1 MDPSTNINQDPLAA
15 SNGGATSFAPDFDM
29 SAINE
34 AVAAG
39 GETPNIQNTFDAN
52 DINLDN
58 TPTTDKDLEQ
68 QLADNPNMNLANSVD
83 SSVPS
88 GAATEAPKA
97 TSAASFVGGDLE
109 DAPAEPKLAETPEE
123 KTTVADL
130 ANSLSSEPAEE
141 APSATEELSVSQDD
155 ALIGVSSEGADGRP
169 VAMDDQARPD
179 ETTTQNNFMTPPA
192 PVSTP
197 APAPA
202 PAPASAPETTSPTA
216 APETT
221 APVAAGVAAPKKS
234 NIPMI
239 ILIALA
245 MIAVAAVVVAVI
257 LLMGK

>member
-68 QLADNPNMNLANSVD
+68 QLADNPNMNLANSID

-88 GAATEAPKA
+88 GATTEAPKA

-109 DAPAEPKLAETPEE
+109 DAPAEPKPAETPEE

-169 VAMDDQARPD
+169 VAMDDQERPD
-179 ETTTQNNFMTPPA
+179 ETTAQNDFMAPPA
-192 PVSTP
+192 PVST
-197 APAPA
+197 PAPA

-234 NIPMI
+234 NMPMI
-239 ILIALA
+239 VLIALA
-245 MIAVAAVVVAVI
+245 MVAVAAVVVAVI

>member
-68 QLADNPNMNLANSVD
+68 QLADNPNMNLANSID

-88 GAATEAPKA
+88 GATTEAPKA
-97 TSAASFVGGDLE
+97 TLAASFVGGDLE
-109 DAPAEPKLAETPEE
+109 DAPAEPKPAEAPEE

-155 ALIGVSSEGADGRP
+155 ALIGASSEGADGRP

-179 ETTTQNNFMTPPA
+179 ETTTQNDFMAPPA
-192 PVSTP
+192 P
-197 APAPA
+197 
-202 PAPASAPETTSPTA
+202 APETTSPTA

-234 NIPMI
+234 NVPMI

-245 MIAVAAVVVAVI
+245 MVAVAAVVVAVI

>member
-1 MDPSTNINQDPLAA
+1 MDPSTNINQDPFAA
-15 SNGGATSFAPDFDM
+15 SNGGATSFASDFDM

-68 QLADNPNMNLANSVD
+68 QLADNPNMNLANSID

-88 GAATEAPKA
+88 GATTEAPKA
-97 TSAASFVGGDLE
+97 TSAASFVSGDLE
-109 DAPAEPKLAETPEE
+109 DAPAEPKPAEAPEE

-141 APSATEELSVSQDD
+141 APSATEELLASQDD
-155 ALIGVSSEGADGRP
+155 ALVGASSEGVDGRP

-179 ETTTQNNFMTPPA
+179 ETATQNDFMAPP
-192 PVSTP
+192 T
-197 APAPA
+197 PA

-245 MIAVAAVVVAVI
+245 MVAVAAVVVAVI

>member
-15 SNGGATSFAPDFDM
+15 SNGSATSFAPDFDM

-88 GAATEAPKA
+88 GAMTEAPKA
-97 TSAASFVGGDLE
+97 TSVASFVGGDLE
-109 DAPAEPKLAETPEE
+109 DAPAEPKPAETPEE

-141 APSATEELSVSQDD
+141 APSATEELSASQDD
-155 ALIGVSSEGADGRP
+155 ALIGASSEGADGRP

-179 ETTTQNNFMTPPA
+179 ETTTQNDLMA
-192 PVSTP
+192 PP

-202 PAPASAPETTSPTA
+202 PAPETTSPTA

-234 NIPMI
+234 NVPMI

-245 MIAVAAVVVAVI
+245 MVAVAAVVVAVI